1 MKLVTPT
8 APGARRWRRPYR
20 LGWAFYAFVAF
31 LLFVEYQA
39 VSIAAAVA
47 RGEGVPLPAKV
58 AIAAGVLVVPLVV
71 CLRGARVGLY
81 VGDVG
86 IRYVGMLRS
95 VTVPWPDVE
104 AVELQDAPMSRQ
116 VVIRRTGGRAIPL
129 GLLFRG
135 SAFLMGGPST
145 ATIRDAVSAEL
156 ARRRR

>member
-1 MKLVTPT
+1 MKLVAPT
-8 APGARRWRRPYR
+8 TSGARRWRRPYR
-20 LGWAFYAFVAF
+20 LGLAFYAFVAF
-31 LLFVEYQA
+31 LVFVEYQA
-39 VSIAAAVA
+39 VLIVGAVA

-58 AIAAGVLVVPLVV
+58 AMAAAVLVVPLVV

-81 VGDVG
+81 VGDAG
-86 IRYVGMLRS
+86 IRYLGMLKT

-104 AVELQDAPMSRQ
+104 AVELQDAPMPRQ
-116 VVIRRTGGRAIPL
+116 VVIRRTDGQAVPL

-145 ATIRDAVSAEL
+145 TTIRDAVSAEL